1 MIQVILFVLLTVFLV
16 LILVAILV
24 LVAQEIRARVCHK
37 GNAKGTVRMKKAFVL
52 LAALSVLN
60 GGLVALTQFTAET
73 PPINVSGSIAE
84 LLKLELGGMKQW
96 ISIRG
101 WDRSKPVL
109 LFLAGGPG
117 GTQMAAV
124 RHELSELEKHFVIVN
139 WDQPGSGK
147 SYYAIKTEEITLS
160 TYLQSAHALTEYLKE
175 RFEQDRIYLIGE
187 SWGSAL
193 GIFLI
198 EKYPDSYH
206 ALIGTGQ
213 MVDFAATERIDY
225 QLAMEIAQEEG
236 NTSLIKRLL
245 ANGIPPYY
253 GSDVTWKSALYLNYL
268 SAKMANNP
276 EIKNPGYNTL
286 RDIGSSEY
294 SLLDKINFV
303 RGIVSTYN
311 HVYPQLYDIDLRRD
325 YAKLDVP
332 VYFFL
337 GRHDLNAP
345 TELVEEYERIL
356 DAPAKGIVWFEH
368 SGHSPWINE
377 TDKFVKE
384 VLSCFLGS

>member
-1 MIQVILFVLLTVFLV
+1 
-16 LILVAILV
+16 
-24 LVAQEIRARVCHK
+24 
-37 GNAKGTVRMKKAFVL
+37 
-52 LAALSVLN
+52 
-60 GGLVALTQFTAET
+60 
-73 PPINVSGSIAE
+73 
-84 LLKLELGGMKQW
+84 
-96 ISIRG
+96 
-101 WDRSKPVL
+101 
-109 LFLAGGPG
+109 
-117 GTQMAAV
+117 
-124 RHELSELEKHFVIVN
+124 
-139 WDQPGSGK
+139 
-147 SYYAIKTEEITLS
+147 
-160 TYLQSAHALTEYLKE
+160 
-175 RFEQDRIYLIGE
+175 
-187 SWGSAL
+187 
-193 GIFLI
+193 
-198 EKYPDSYH
+198 
-206 ALIGTGQ
+206 